1 MLVVNPPKGG
11 GTKLQ
16 GLNASAHD
24 RQLPSIGF
32 QRASRAVERKQVAG
46 AIEGFRM
53 SKVSEKFYRRVSI
66 MKKFLLTAAL
76 VLALVTSLTA
86 GTMAFYSA
94 KVETIKSDITTKTFN
109 FTADQNSDSFTKDMR
124 IAPGDTL
131 IYKVKVKNASE
142 VETNSTFT
150 AELDK
155 YGVAFDGLTVS
166 VGLDAPNDSFAK
178 SDTDDTVTISRDMT
192 IDLSD
197 VYTVTVAWAKDTTET
212 GFGATDSARMQGK
225 PIQLRIDIFGKQIG
239 DSETEVM
246 NKEPIEEESE

>member
-1 MLVVNPPKGG
+1 
-11 GTKLQ
+11 
-16 GLNASAHD
+16 
-24 RQLPSIGF
+24 
-32 QRASRAVERKQVAG
+32 
-46 AIEGFRM
+46 
-53 SKVSEKFYRRVSI
+53 